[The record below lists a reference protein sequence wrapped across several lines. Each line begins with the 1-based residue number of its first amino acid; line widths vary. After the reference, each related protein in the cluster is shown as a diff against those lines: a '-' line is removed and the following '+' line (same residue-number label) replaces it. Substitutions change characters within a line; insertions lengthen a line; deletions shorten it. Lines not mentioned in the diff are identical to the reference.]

1 MSEIDKLNQ
10 FLSELKGDDKN
21 QVELLDAY
29 FASRSPK
36 PEKGYI
42 QENRTTQDIIDDMN
56 PMMPLSMQLVV
67 KYMFA
72 HGYSP
77 VPTGGGTVT
86 WAIWHSLDIG

>member
-1 MSEIDKLNQ
+1 MKDIDKLSQ
-10 FLSELKGDDKN
+10 FLAELKGGDKD

-29 FASRSPK
+29 FQSRSPE
-36 PEKGYI
+36 PVSGYM

-56 PMMPLSMQLVV
+56 PMMPLSMHLVV